1 MWVSAAAVAVAF
13 LSFELIVK
21 SQYYSRQ
28 LFNTVVVVYMFV
40 IIIQIFKK
48 LRLSNPLNEHVTR
61 TRLLTTGGLAGMIAA
76 LTGLGGGT
84 VIIPLLNLWQ
94 RVDIK
99 KAKSIS
105 FGSIFSIALWL
116 TINNLFLEPPTGI
129 DHSIGLII
137 LPMILPLS
145 IGVIVGAPIGVLV
158 GEKLSSRTITLFF
171 LLATSIVVI
180 HKIADLIRLY

>member
-1 MWVSAAAVAVAF
+1 
-13 LSFELIVK
+13 
-21 SQYYSRQ
+21 
-28 LFNTVVVVYMFV
+28 
-40 IIIQIFKK
+40 
-48 LRLSNPLNEHVTR
+48 
-61 TRLLTTGGLAGMIAA
+61 
-76 LTGLGGGT
+76 